1 MYKYEFVNALASDF
15 DAKSDGFR
23 SIVLDRAKKGWRFVA
38 AVPVY
43 WSENG
48 RPFYIDLV
56 FEKPEDCE
64 Q

>member
-1 MYKYEFVNALASDF
+1 MYDYEFVNVLASNF
-15 DAKSDGFR
+15 NTKSDGLR

-48 RPFYIDLV
+48 RPIYIDLV
-56 FEKPEDCE
+56 FEKCAE
-64 Q
+64 